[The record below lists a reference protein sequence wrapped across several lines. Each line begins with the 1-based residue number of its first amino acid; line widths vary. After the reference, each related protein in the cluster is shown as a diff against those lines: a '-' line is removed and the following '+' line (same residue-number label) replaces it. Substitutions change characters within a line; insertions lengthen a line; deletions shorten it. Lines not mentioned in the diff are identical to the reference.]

1 MLTIKNILKTHRVIN
16 FCRSSNENETKMF
29 FSKTKNIN
37 LKYEKTSGAVLVG
50 LCQCAL
56 HHPHDLDVTCIFAR
70 LLQCTEANH
79 DGLF

>member
-1 MLTIKNILKTHRVIN
+1 
-16 FCRSSNENETKMF
+16 MF